1 MSKKEGVVGALVGI
15 VSAITGAATGH
26 SDVVNDYGR
35 SSHREREAETTRTVE
50 TSVRSENTQ
59 PAGHNR
65 DR

>member
-1 MSKKEGVVGALVGI
+1 VSKKEGVVGALVGI
-15 VSAITGAATGH
+15 VSAITGAASGS

-35 SSHREREAETTRTVE
+35 YSQREREAETSRTVE
-50 TSVRSENTQ
+50 TSVRTENTQ

>member
-1 MSKKEGVVGALVGI
+1 MGKKEGVVGALTGI
-15 VSAITGAATGH
+15 VAAITGAATGH

-35 SSHREREAETTRTVE
+35 YNQREREAETSRTVE

-59 PAGHNR
+59 PAGHTR